1 MATAEPP
8 REDLIQW
15 VRRLEARLAIV
26 EQRSPLANTGMSVPA
41 AGEVDVTG
49 LLKILGDLNVTGTA
63 TIGGTTAISGAT
75 TVSGTSGIQ
84 SSNYVAG
91 SAGWKFDGTQL
102 EANTGVIGNGA
113 LANPVVPKA
122 LNPSATGFGLTTTWA
137 VLASVA
143 TTVPA
148 GMTSALVMAA
158 GSMAAY
164 NPNTTGGSNGTGGE
178 YWNCQVSTSPGYGSY
193 SYPIGVSGNGGLAS
207 AHTSVAFTLTGL
219 TGGSTLTGQVWGS
232 SSYQAVAA
240 NTGNKCSGAF
250 AILWMR

>member
-1 MATAEPP
+1 MPTGEMP
-8 REDLIQW
+8 RDDLIKWIRQ
-15 VRRLEARLAIV
+15 LESRLAIV
-26 EQRSPLANTGMSVPA
+26 EQRSPLANTGMTVPA
-41 AGEVDVTG
+41 ANEVDVTG
-49 LLKILGDLNVTGTA
+49 LLKILGDLNVSGTA
-63 TIGGTTAISGAT
+63 TISGLT
-75 TVSGTSGIQ
+75 TVSGNSGIE

-91 SAGWKFDGTQL
+91 TAGWKFDGTSL

-113 LANPVVPKA
+113 LANPVIPHA
-122 LNPSATGFGLTTTWA
+122 LNPSGTGFGLTTTWA

-148 GMTSALVMAA
+148 GMTSALVIAA

-193 SYPIGVSGNGGLAS
+193 SYPVGVSGNGGLAS

-219 TGGSTLTGQVWGS
+219 TSGSTLTGQVWGS

-240 NTGNKCSGAF
+240 NASNKCSGAF
-250 AILWMR
+250 ALLWMR